1 MAESEENVVPLQIVK
16 PSFLEPFKSKRG
28 PTIAGVE
35 TLLTALPVI
44 RIADANDFARVHPC
58 EEDYWSPELCF
69 VSVPIHG
76 DKRDKLHLIE
86 EDIAMTHL
94 SAKRVRRFRLA
105 LATKPYDA
113 MFLCIVPTQN
123 LDNPWNDSA
132 LKAVEK
138 AKTHWVQ
145 VTSPCFATLGWK
157 FAAHVFD
164 LHTAYQATTN
174 LLLPYN
180 PDEIRKKPRKRLSD
194 ACRAYGI
201 EGWESIDKET
211 IAQDIGE
218 GRWHEH
224 GREAVFAYCE
234 EDVRASTELLCRQV
248 RGHDLRPPV
257 DADRVM
263 RWSTYCAKTVA
274 RIQARGMPIDVPLWN
289 VVQENK
295 AAVIRALLQ
304 RFDPSWGHTDSIYTP
319 EGEWSDFRF
328 EQWLVRAGITA
339 WPRLQSGKIE
349 LEGNAFRLMYS
360 AHPAIEGLHALRDS
374 LGVIVRARIPIGRD
388 GRNRPSL
395 FPFGT
400 ATGRNAQAKS
410 LFNAHAAM
418 RSFMKFPQDSIAV
431 YLDWRTQEVGIAAA
445 RSGDETLA
453 EAYRSGDIYH
463 SLALMCGLTAESDVK
478 TWKRNNTGQR
488 QQMKALQLG
497 ISYGMGVRSL
507 ARGLNCH
514 SLIASEVIIR
524 HQQKFPRFWQWRA
537 ETAQRAMLERH
548 IESEFDGWPLH
559 ISNSPN
565 QRSLYNFP
573 MQSGGAEML
582 RFAACR
588 LCDAGLVPSMLVHD
602 GILLELQRPEQVEQA
617 IAIMRQAGAE
627 VCGGLEIG
635 VDIDQR
641 LERGARYRDKRDVA
655 RKMWDT
661 IMDVLVEIGAL
672 PKTTEGER

>member
-1 MAESEENVVPLQIVK
+1 MQRPEPVDCFRSVTVVDFEYEIDDGDLPRVLCMVAYVLDQNLRHVRTIRLWRGEF
-16 PSFLEPFKSKRG
+16 PSTPPFDIDIGSDAL
-28 PTIAGVE
+28 IAGYSLWAE
-35 TLLTALPVI
+35 
-44 RIADANDFARVHPC
+44 
-58 EEDYWSPELCF
+58 
-69 VSVPIHG
+69 
-76 DKRDKLHLIE
+76 
-86 EDIAMTHL
+86 MT
-94 SAKRVRRFRLA
+94 
-105 LATKPYDA
+105 
-113 MFLCIVPTQN
+113 
-123 LDNPWNDSA
+123 
-132 LKAVEK
+132 
-138 AKTHWVQ
+138 
-145 VTSPCFATLGWK
+145 CFATLGWK

-418 RSFMKFPQDSIAV
+418 RSFMKFPEDSIGL
-431 YLDWRTQEVGIAAA
+431 YLDWRTQEIGVAAA
-445 RSGDETLA
+445 RSGDEALA

-497 ISYGMGVRSL
+497 ISYGMGVRSQ
-507 ARGLNCH
+507 ARGLDRH
-514 SLIASEVIIR
+514 PLIASEVIIR
-524 HQQKFPRFWQWRA
+524 HQQKFPRFWEWRA
-537 ETAQRAMLERH
+537 DTAQRVMLERH

-582 RFAACR
+582 RLAACR